1 MNKIVQGIKREPALF
16 LGLVSS
22 VVMMLGPVF
31 HIKLLTDQQTAI
43 NAVAA
48 ALVGIITSFSVAKD
62 GGLALIV
69 GLLKAVLALGL
80 AFGWKLDPAEQAIIM
95 TVVTTLAQFFVRTQ
109 VTASVPAAEPKTVGA
124 GG

>member
-1 MNKIVQGIKREPALF
+1 MGNIVKTIKREPAMF
-16 LGLVSS
+16 LALASS
-22 VVMMLGPVF
+22 VVMMLGPIF
-31 HIKLLTDQQTAI
+31 KIDLLTNQQTAI

-48 ALVGIITSFSVAKD
+48 ALVGVITSFAVATD

-80 AFGWKLDPAEQAIIM
+80 AFGWKLDPAQQAIIM

-109 VTASVPAAEPKTVGA
+109 VSVTQPPPDPKPL
-124 GG
+124 